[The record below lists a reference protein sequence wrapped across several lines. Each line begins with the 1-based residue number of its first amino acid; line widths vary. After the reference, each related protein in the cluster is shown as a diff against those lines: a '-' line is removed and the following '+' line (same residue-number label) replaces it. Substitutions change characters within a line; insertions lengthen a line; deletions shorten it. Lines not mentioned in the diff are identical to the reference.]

1 MEVVSTHVVMDIMK
15 MMIPDHVKSVVTNV
29 SHVTDLK
36 TVIVILVRLV
46 TDTYKIIIV

>member
-29 SHVTDLK
+29 SQ
-36 TVIVILVRLV
+36 VRQAALHALQ
-46 TDTYKIIIV
+46 